1 MNELS
6 IKLDWQRTE
15 AELTPGKY
23 TNSHS
28 IMYNDDNKVI
38 VDAAPDWGGNI
49 EHTNPEQALAAALSS
64 CHMMTFLALSA
75 KAKWPVLSI
84 ADHAI
89 AHLGKNSKGQ
99 MSVTQIDLNPEVTFD
114 DGFYVDKKILREM
127 QKRAHNY
134 CFIANTLADSVMINI
149 NS

>member
-1 MNELS
+1 MNALS

-23 TNSHS
+23 KNSHN
-28 IMYNDDNKVI
+28 IIYNDDNKVI
-38 VDAAPDWGGNI
+38 VDAAPDWGGSI

-75 KAKWPVLSI
+75 KANWPVLSFT
-84 ADHAI
+84 DHAI

-99 MSVTQIDLNPEVTFD
+99 MSVTRIDLNPNVTFD
-114 DGFYVDKKILREM
+114 DGFSVNKKKLQEM
-127 QKRAHNY
+127 QKRAHDY

>member
-38 VDAAPDWGGNI
+38 VDAAPDWGG
-49 EHTNPEQALAAALSS
+49 EHRTYKP
-64 CHMMTFLALSA
+64 
-75 KAKWPVLSI
+75 
-84 ADHAI
+84 
-89 AHLGKNSKGQ
+89 
-99 MSVTQIDLNPEVTFD
+99 
-114 DGFYVDKKILREM
+114 
-127 QKRAHNY
+127 
-134 CFIANTLADSVMINI
+134 
-149 NS
+149 

>member
-64 CHMMTFLALSA
+64 CLEPTVKSNSPRPNADWSPKFSVIKPAQPSA
-75 KAKWPVLSI
+75 KRPCKKVTAATAASLSKSYSPVS
-84 ADHAI
+84 
-89 AHLGKNSKGQ
+89 
-99 MSVTQIDLNPEVTFD
+99 
-114 DGFYVDKKILREM
+114 
-127 QKRAHNY
+127 
-134 CFIANTLADSVMINI
+134 
-149 NS
+149 